1 MTNPYLTFNSEKLK
15 VVSLRSRKD
24 RMFTLAAFINTV
36 LVVLARAIRQEKEI
50 KIIQIGKERVKL
62 SLL

>member
-50 KIIQIGKERVKL
+50 KVAKQ
-62 SLL
+62 